1 MGVYVCVYTRVLAW
15 YFCRIWSYDT
25 FSIKNKNFV
34 LQNCSPRKLYCL
46 LGLKSMVVD
55 TLLDRHRRRAS
66 QVEGE
71 QVQKHG
77 GMKLLV

>member
-1 MGVYVCVYTRVLAW
+1 MCLLDFFVGYGLTTHSALK
-15 YFCRIWSYDT
+15 
-25 FSIKNKNFV
+25 IKILYCKIV
-34 LQNCSPRKLYCL
+34 PPGKLYCL

-55 TLLDRHRRRAS
+55 TLLDRHRRAS

>member
-1 MGVYVCVYTRVLAW
+1 MCTHMCLLGIFVGYGLMTHSALK
-15 YFCRIWSYDT
+15 
-25 FSIKNKNFV
+25 IKILYCKIV
-34 LQNCSPRKLYCL
+34 PPEKLYCL

-55 TLLDRHRRRAS
+55 ALLDRHRRRAS